1 LTLPRGAGYFALQV
15 FFLLR
20 LRATMPPRT
29 VLILLAVLAASIGF
43 VMERPWPYVAAGALV
58 LGAIGVWGWKQ
69 WQARRREDRRAR
81 KSSARAA
88 EEEDDEAELES
99 LGIVDIRPRE
109 EEEEGASEPA
119 RSPEEAEPPEHEV
132 SETKAPETKAPSAQD
147 GGAPPSQKERPEAPQ
162 SADASHD
169 APAQGEEEAGAP
181 PERATPVEATPAE
194 APFEESDSEKANFEE
209 APLEK
214 SASEERVAE
223 ATPSESPAGDAPT
236 ETEEDDETGS
246 AVAPA
251 HGALVRAL
259 RLAAGAR
266 AACLLAQPEWGL
278 DYRVE
283 ATDAEDD
290 APPLRAAGDSFSTDE
305 PLLSARAARRPVTR
319 HADDDAGSPSTAHYA
334 TPPSAPPEAAVLMPV
349 PLPDDPTTRFLVLD
363 GRRDVLDDVPDA
375 LLERFAKLFAR
386 LLSERPSAPAAL
398 AASGGG
404 EPEAAPAS
412 VETGPPAT
420 PSENGQPG
428 CEPEPARPGEEG
440 GDPRPRGEIIAEKM
454 QQARDEGHALALAL
468 VYLNRAEAVAE
479 RGEDEV
485 RGAERAFRVRL
496 RRALPEEGERVERF
510 GELTYGVFLRRARA
524 EAERWAVT
532 FQEEMDD
539 ARAPLEGG
547 VSIGLA
553 PMRGPEQSP
562 EALRENA
569 THALREAY
577 TTGTCTI
584 LE

>member
-1 LTLPRGAGYFALQV
+1 
-15 FFLLR
+15 
-20 LRATMPPRT
+20 MPPRA
-29 VLILLAVLAASIGF
+29 VLVLLAVLAASIGF
-43 VMERPWPYVAAGALV
+43 VAERPWLYVAAGVLV

-69 WQARRREDRRAR
+69 WPARRREDRRAR
-81 KSSARAA
+81 KPSARAA
-88 EEEDDEAELES
+88 EKEKEDDEAELES
-99 LGIVDIRPRE
+99 LGIMDIRPRE
-109 EEEEGASEPA
+109 EGGASEPA
-119 RSPEEAEPPEHEV
+119 RSSEGAEAPEHE
-132 SETKAPETKAPSAQD
+132 EPETKAPSAQD
-147 GGAPPSQKERPEAPQ
+147 GGAPPPQEERLEAPQ

-181 PERATPVEATPAE
+181 PERATPVEATP
-194 APFEESDSEKANFEE
+194 SE
-209 APLEK
+209 P
-214 SASEERVAE
+214 
-223 ATPSESPAGDAPT
+223 PAGDAPT
-236 ETEEDDETGS
+236 ETKDDETGG
-246 AVAPA
+246 AAPTA
-251 HGALVRAL
+251 HEALVRAL
-259 RLAAGAR
+259 RLTAGAR
-266 AACLLAQPEWGL
+266 VACLLAQPERAL

-283 ATDAEDD
+283 ATDAQDG

-319 HADDDAGSPSTAHYA
+319 HADDDDAGSPPTAYYA
-334 TPPSAPPEAAVLMPV
+334 TPPSASPEAAVLVPV

-375 LLERFAKLFAR
+375 LLEHFAKLFAR

-398 AASGGG
+398 AASGGDG
-404 EPEAAPAS
+404 EPAR
-412 VETGPPAT
+412 ET
-420 PSENGQPG
+420 
-428 CEPEPARPGEEG
+428 EPARPREQDG
-440 GDPRPRGEIIAEKM
+440 GDDPRPRGEIIAEEM

-468 VYLNRAEAVAE
+468 VYLSRAEAVAE

-562 EALRENA
+562 DALRENA